1 MTPHSTIYTTR
12 AGKASDDPVKARI
25 HSEVERQ
32 TVSLANPLVLARI
45 KLHPVP
51 KGKAHE

>member
-1 MTPHSTIYTTR
+1 MTPHPTIYTTR
-12 AGKASDDPVKARI
+12 AGVASDDPVKARI

-45 KLHPVP
+45 MQNPVP
-51 KGKAHE
+51 KAKTYE